1 MHKLTRLI
9 DRKLG
14 RGEWLQGTLLMVLQ
28 RLLTPTPATGYIFGS
43 VMTMFLAPFVI
54 LRIESPFVGALIVGV
69 LTILSAM
76 TFQKIHDNYWKN
88 HK

>member
-1 MHKLTRLI
+1 MHRLTRLI

-14 RGEWLQGTLLMVLQ
+14 RGKWMQGTLLMVLQ
-28 RLLTPTPATGYIFGS
+28 KLFTPTPATGYVFGS

-54 LRIESPFVGALIVGV
+54 LRIESPLVGALIVGV

-76 TFQKIHDNYWKN
+76 AFQKIHDKYWENYD
-88 HK
+88 